1 MCIRDRS
8 YKAISSSLHIP
19 ENEIEELIQQAV
31 DNEIMEAK
39 MDQLEETAFIC
50 PKTKRIIAQDD
61 WKAIKNGLLNA
72 KEKVS
77 KILVSMPA
85 QSVVEVK
92 KVEEKKVEEKKV
104 EEKKVESKPAQP
116 VVEVKKVEEKKE
128 VIAVPEVK
136 KTIQHTNTMPI
147 QSHI

>member
-116 VVEVKKVEEKKE
+116 VVEVKKVEEKKDCLLYTS
-128 VIAVPEVK
+128 PSPRDLS
-136 KTIQHTNTMPI
+136 TSRMP
-147 QSHI
+147 SSA